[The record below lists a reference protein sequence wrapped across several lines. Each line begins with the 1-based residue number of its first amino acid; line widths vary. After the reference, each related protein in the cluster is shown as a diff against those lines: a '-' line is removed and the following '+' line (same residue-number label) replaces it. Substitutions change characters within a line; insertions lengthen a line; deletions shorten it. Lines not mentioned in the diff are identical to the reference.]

1 MTGDV
6 VAVPAFWDA
15 GAPAAGGLDGLQ
27 VAGLE
32 HLPCCP
38 VQAQAQPVLDVHL
51 CKSAVGLD
59 ADHRSITLDIHIS
72 PGSGIGSSAASV
84 QVVVMRH
91 GSGAP

>member
-15 GAPAAGGLDGLQ
+15 DDPAAGGLDGLQ

-38 VQAQAQPVLDVHL
+38 VRHTRGSKGGVFERGKEAHDAGSLDD
-51 CKSAVGLD
+51 G
-59 ADHRSITLDIHIS
+59 R
-72 PGSGIGSSAASV
+72 G
-84 QVVVMRH
+84 
-91 GSGAP
+91 